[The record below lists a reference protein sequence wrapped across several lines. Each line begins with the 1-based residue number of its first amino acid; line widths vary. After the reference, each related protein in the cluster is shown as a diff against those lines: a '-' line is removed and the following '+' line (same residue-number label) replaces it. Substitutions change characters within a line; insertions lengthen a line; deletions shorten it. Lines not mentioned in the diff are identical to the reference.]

1 MNTESSVIIFALVSG
16 VVGIAYGVYLTFWVL
31 RQRAGNDTMQ
41 TIALAIQEGAAAYL
55 NRQYRTVG
63 IVAGVMFLIL
73 WLGVKQLLVI

>member
-1 MNTESSVIIFALVSG
+1 MSG

-63 IVAGVMFLIL
+63 IVAGVCF
-73 WLGVKQLLVI
+73 